1 MYNPNTMGKGGL
13 PDMKIDKNDVM
24 TFLAAVASIIN
35 LLIQWMS

>member
-13 PDMKIDKNDVM
+13 PDMKINKNDVM

-35 LLIQWMS
+35 VVMNWLA

>member
-13 PDMKIDKNDVM
+13 PDMNIDKNDVM
-24 TFLAAVASIIN
+24 TFLAAISSIIN